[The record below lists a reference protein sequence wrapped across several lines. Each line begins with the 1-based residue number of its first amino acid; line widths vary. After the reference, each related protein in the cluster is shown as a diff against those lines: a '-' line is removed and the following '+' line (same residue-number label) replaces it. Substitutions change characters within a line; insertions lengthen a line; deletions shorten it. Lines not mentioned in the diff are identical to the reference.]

1 MDINIRGYFSAD
13 TLSSVYG
20 NYCEYVLEGTDTC
33 AVSPNDS
40 LRKFAC
46 KDQHKI
52 NEYPHTG
59 STTRAPLLL
68 VVAVFLSF
76 SI

>member
-1 MDINIRGYFSAD
+1 MLIYNTYINIHGYLSAD

-20 NYCEYVLEGTDTC
+20 NYCEDVLEGTDTY

-40 LRKFAC
+40 LHKFAC

-52 NEYPHTG
+52 ND
-59 STTRAPLLL
+59 
-68 VVAVFLSF
+68 
-76 SI
+76 